1 MPYSP
6 VLDAVLFDFG
16 DTLFHRAGGPP
27 LLVELAGGHV
37 TEDEATRLWDEV
49 QQRARTPEA
58 LAKGRDLDTEAHA
71 REWIALYSA
80 FDVLADGLG
89 AAVYEHEMGPT
100 GWVPFTDTKP
110 TLEALHAAGVRTA
123 IVSDTGWDIRVP
135 LKHNGI
141 DEFVDAYA
149 LSYEVGVIKPAPE
162 MFLAACDQLG
172 VEPTRALMV
181 GDNAIPDS
189 GALAVGMPVHL
200 LPLAPPHGP
209 RGLDAVLRL
218 AGLS

>member
-1 MPYSP
+1 MPFY
-6 VLDAVLFDFG
+6 DAVLFDFG

-27 LLVELAGGHV
+27 LLVELAGGDV
-37 TEDEATRLWDEV
+37 TEHEATKLWDEV

-58 LAKGRDLDTEAHA
+58 LTKGRDLDEEAHR
-71 REWIALYSA
+71 REWVALYSA
-80 FDVLADGLG
+80 FDVFADGLG

-100 GWVPFTDTKP
+100 GWVPFTDVKP
-110 TLEALHAAGVRTA
+110 TLEALKRAGINTG

-135 LKHNGI
+135 ITHGGI
-141 DEFVDAYA
+141 ADLVDAYA

-162 MFLAACDQLG
+162 MFLAACDQLS
-172 VEPTRALMV
+172 VAPHRALMV
-181 GDNAIPDS
+181 GDNPVADA

-200 LPLAPPHGP
+200 LPLAPPNGP

-218 AGLS
+218 AGVTER